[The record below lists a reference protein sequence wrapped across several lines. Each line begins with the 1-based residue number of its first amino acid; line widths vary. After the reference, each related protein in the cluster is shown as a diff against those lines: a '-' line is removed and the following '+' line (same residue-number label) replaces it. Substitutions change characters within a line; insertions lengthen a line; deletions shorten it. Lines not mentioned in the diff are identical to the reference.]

1 MKKTDAAEDSP
12 KKEMKEI
19 MKKSLISYIHQ
30 YKHIPAY
37 GQEKNDY
44 FFEENRKSEK
54 NLEYLRE
61 CIDMGRK
68 ECYL

>member
-30 YKHIPAY
+30 LSISINTFQHKVKRKMTIFL
-37 GQEKNDY
+37 KKT
-44 FFEENRKSEK
+44 ENQKK
-54 NLEYLRE
+54 
-61 CIDMGRK
+61 I
-68 ECYL
+68 

>member
-30 YKHIPAY
+30 YKHIPA
-37 GQEKNDY
+37 
-44 FFEENRKSEK
+44 
-54 NLEYLRE
+54 
-61 CIDMGRK
+61 
-68 ECYL
+68 